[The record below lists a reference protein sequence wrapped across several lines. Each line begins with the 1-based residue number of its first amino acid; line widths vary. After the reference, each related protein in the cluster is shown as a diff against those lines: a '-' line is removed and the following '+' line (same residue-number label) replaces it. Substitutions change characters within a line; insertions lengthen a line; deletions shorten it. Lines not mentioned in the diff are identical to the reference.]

1 MSRLSR
7 INLLRILLVAGVVAV
22 LEALCRTQ
30 IISSFTMIPPSAMV
44 LAAWQQLREGQAL
57 AELAYTLSNAGCAI
71 VISVVG
77 GFAIGTMLHAVP
89 RVRHAVTPLL
99 ASWYAIPTFVFYP
112 LLVVLFGLNRGPMI
126 ALGALFGIVA
136 MVVSTLDGLD
146 RIAPAVV
153 KTGRVLRMHP
163 LQTAWLIKLPAAAPH
178 LFTGVKLAVAYS
190 LIGVIAAEFILATAG
205 IGRGISLAFNDLDN
219 NTMYGLLLLLL
230 VVVTLINMA
239 IRLCESRLY
248 ARWGLK

>member
-1 MSRLSR
+1 MKHIALFRL
-7 INLLRILLVAGVVAV
+7 LLVAGAILV
-22 LEALCRTQ
+22 LEALCRTN
-30 IISSFTMIPPSAMV
+30 IISNFTMIPPSAMV
-44 LAAWQQLREGQAL
+44 LAAWQQLSQGDAL
-57 AELAYTLSNAGCAI
+57 SELGYTMTNAVCAI
-71 VISVVG
+71 IISVIG
-77 GFAIGTMLHAVP
+77 GFAAGTVLHALP

-146 RIAPAVV
+146 RISRAVV
-153 KTGRVLRMHP
+153 KTGLVLRMHP
-163 LQTAWLIKLPAAAPH
+163 LQTALLIKLPAAAPH

-219 NTMYGLLLLLL
+219 NTMYGLLLLLVA
-230 VVVTLINMA
+230 VVVLINVV
-239 IRLCESRLY
+239 IRFCESKLY